1 LRGNAKRNWSSP
13 SEVGVG
19 RARLAHQFPA
29 VHARHVRLAPCVR
42 RAPRECEMR
51 LSGNEPHRNW
61 VAVGGAILRNRA
73 RVYLARRPMPKPA
86 SHHILESAARPLRRC
101 KKEGNG
107 RLGASEEG
115 KL

>member
-1 LRGNAKRNWSSP
+1 
-13 SEVGVG
+13 
-19 RARLAHQFPA
+19 
-29 VHARHVRLAPCVR
+29 
-42 RAPRECEMR
+42 
-51 LSGNEPHRNW
+51 
-61 VAVGGAILRNRA
+61 
-73 RVYLARRPMPKPA
+73 MPKPA